1 MHRDNAGL
9 SPAPAPLVSGSP
21 PPPQVKR
28 LPIHSRLLRARR
40 AGAFKRGRG
49 LMRGW
54 WRGGDV
60 ISALSRPGGA
70 RARRR
75 RCSGTAAGRGGLS
88 VCLSVCPGAGG
99 GLSDRR

>member
-1 MHRDNAGL
+1 
-9 SPAPAPLVSGSP
+9 
-21 PPPQVKR
+21 
-28 LPIHSRLLRARR
+28 
-40 AGAFKRGRG
+40 
-49 LMRGW
+49 MRGW